1 MRRSIRLRVSG
12 VTVRRR
18 IFVSLIVGV
27 ALFSVLIFRL
37 GYIQIFKGQ
46 WLSEN
51 AEDLWT
57 RNIYFEGR
65 RGKIYD
71 RNGEL
76 LAYNVSVPSIW
87 AVPAQIKDPVNTAK
101 KLAPILKKDE
111 KEIYKQISKKQLLV
125 RVPGGRKIEQAVA
138 SQVQQLNLPGIRVA
152 DDNERYYPKGA
163 FLSHVLGFTG
173 IDNQGLTGI
182 EKIYDKQLNGE
193 RGYIAFNSNAKG
205 EIIPG
210 TTERFVPPKDGADLH
225 LTIDANIQTIIEREL
240 NQVTAQY
247 KPDDALVMAVSP
259 KTGEILGMASR
270 PHYNPENY
278 QEYSSSV
285 INRNLPIWKTYE
297 PGSTFKIITLAAAL
311 QEGKVDLLN
320 ETFDCPGHITVAG
333 TTIHCWKRG
342 GHGHQ
347 TFLEGVENSCNPAFV
362 LLGQRLGKEKLFEYV
377 KKFGFGQK
385 TGVDL
390 LGEEN
395 GLLFKLNRVG
405 PIELATTS
413 FGQGVS
419 VTPIQQAMAVSAAVN
434 GGTLM
439 KPFVAKTVKDPVT
452 GKVIEEN
459 KPQKVGQIISAE
471 TSAKVRHA
479 LQSVV
484 ANGTGRNAYVDGYQV
499 GGKTGTAQVVENG
512 AYSSNKYIVSFIGFA
527 PGDNPEVVIYGAVSN
542 PKGLAFGGLIAA
554 PMVKNIIESTVQ
566 YLKIPPKSTG
576 MEKKYKYPDKKI
588 VEVPNLIGLTRKELV
603 NNYYSFPLDFGGTGD
618 KVIYQSPKP
627 GTRVEEG
634 ASIRIYLGDK

>member
-1 MRRSIRLRVSG
+1 MRVSG

-18 IFVSLIVGV
+18 IFVSIIIGLV
-27 ALFSVLIFRL
+27 LFGILIFRL

-46 WLSEN
+46 WLSKN

-57 RNIYFEGR
+57 RNIYFEAR

-87 AVPAQIKDPVNTAK
+87 AVPAQIKDPAGTAK
-101 KLAPILKKDE
+101 KLALILKQDE
-111 KEIYKQISKKQLLV
+111 KDIYKQITKRQLLV
-125 RVPGGRKIEQAVA
+125 RVPGGRKIEQEVA
-138 SQVQQLNLPGIRVA
+138 AKVQQLNLPGIRVA
-152 DDNERYYPKGA
+152 DDNKRYYPKGA

-182 EKIYDKQLNGE
+182 EKIYDDHLKGE

-240 NQVTAQY
+240 DQVVAQY
-247 KPDDALVMAVSP
+247 QPDDALVLAVSP
-259 KTGEILGMASR
+259 KTGEVLGMASR
-270 PHYNPENY
+270 PHYNPETY
-278 QEYSSSV
+278 KEYPSSV

-311 QEGKVDLLN
+311 EEGKVDLLN
-320 ETFDCPGHITVAG
+320 ETFHCPGHITVAG

-347 TFLEGVENSCNPAFV
+347 TFLQGVENSCNPAFV
-362 LLGQRLGKEKLFEYV
+362 LLGQRLGKEKLFEYI

-385 TGVDL
+385 TGIDL
-390 LGEEN
+390 IGEEN
-395 GLLFKLNRVG
+395 GLLFKLSRVG

-419 VTPIQQAMAVSAAVN
+419 VTPLQQVMAVSAAVN
-434 GGTLM
+434 GGTLL
-439 KPFVAKTVKDPVT
+439 KPFVAKSITDPVT
-452 GKVIEEN
+452 GKVIKEM
-459 KPQKVGQIISAE
+459 KPQKVGQIISAD
-471 TSAKVRHA
+471 TSAKIRYA

-484 ANGTGRNAYVDGYQV
+484 ANGTGRNAYVEGYQV

-512 AYSSNKYIVSFIGFA
+512 VYSKNKYIVSFIGFA
-527 PGDNPEVVIYGAVSN
+527 PGDNPELVIYGAVSN

-554 PMVKNIIESTVQ
+554 PMVKNVIDSSMQ
-566 YLKIPPKSTG
+566 YLKIPPKYTG
-576 MEKKYKYPDKKI
+576 MTKKHQYPDKKI

-618 KVIYQSPKP
+618 QVIYQSPKP

-634 ASIRIYLGDK
+634 SPIRIYLGDK

>member
-1 MRRSIRLRVSG
+1 MGLRVSG

-18 IFVSLIVGV
+18 IFVSIIIGLV
-27 ALFSVLIFRL
+27 LFGILIFRL

-46 WLSEN
+46 WLSKN

-57 RNIYFEGR
+57 RNIYFEAR

-87 AVPAQIKDPVNTAK
+87 AVPAQIKDPAGTAK
-101 KLAPILKKDE
+101 KLAPILKQDE
-111 KEIYKQISKKQLLV
+111 KDIYKQITKRQLLV
-125 RVPGGRKIEQAVA
+125 RVPGGRKIEQEVA
-138 SQVQQLNLPGIRVA
+138 AKVQQLNLPGIRVA
-152 DDNERYYPKGA
+152 DDNKRYYPKGA

-182 EKIYDKQLNGE
+182 EKIYDDHLKGE
-193 RGYIAFNSNAKG
+193 RGYIAFNSNVKG

-240 NQVTAQY
+240 DQVVAQY
-247 KPDDALVMAVSP
+247 QPDDALVLAVSP
-259 KTGEILGMASR
+259 KTGEVLGMASR
-270 PHYNPENY
+270 PHYNPETY
-278 QEYSSSV
+278 KEYPSSV

-311 QEGKVDLLN
+311 EEGKVDLLN
-320 ETFDCPGHITVAG
+320 ETFHCPGHITVAG

-347 TFLEGVENSCNPAFV
+347 TFLQGVENSCNPAFV
-362 LLGQRLGKEKLFEYV
+362 LLGQRLGKEKLFEYI

-385 TGVDL
+385 TGIDL
-390 LGEEN
+390 IGEEN
-395 GLLFKLNRVG
+395 GLLFKLSRVG

-419 VTPIQQAMAVSAAVN
+419 VTPLQQVMAVSAAVN
-434 GGTLM
+434 GGTLL
-439 KPFVAKTVKDPVT
+439 KPFVAKSITDPVT
-452 GKVIEEN
+452 GKVIKEM
-459 KPQKVGQIISAE
+459 KPQKVGQIISAD
-471 TSAKVRHA
+471 TSAKIRYA

-484 ANGTGRNAYVDGYQV
+484 ANGTGRNAYVEGYQV

-512 AYSSNKYIVSFIGFA
+512 VYSKNKYIVSFIGFA
-527 PGDNPEVVIYGAVSN
+527 PGDNPELVIYGAVSN

-554 PMVKNIIESTVQ
+554 PMVKNVIDSSMQ
-566 YLKIPPKSTG
+566 YLKIPPKYTG
-576 MEKKYKYPDKKI
+576 MTKKHQYPDKKI

-618 KVIYQSPKP
+618 QVIYQSPKP

-634 ASIRIYLGDK
+634 SPIRIYLGDK

>member
-1 MRRSIRLRVSG
+1 MRVSG

-18 IFVSLIVGV
+18 IFVSLIVG
-27 ALFSVLIFRL
+27 LIFFSVLIFRL

-51 AEDLWT
+51 AEDLWS
-57 RNIYFEGR
+57 RNIYFEAR

-71 RNGEL
+71 RNGVL

-87 AVPAQIKDPVNTAK
+87 GVPAQIKDPVGTAK
-101 KLAPILKKDE
+101 KLAPILKQDE
-111 KEIYKQISKKQLLV
+111 KKIYKEISKKQLLV

-138 SQVQQLNLPGIRVA
+138 SQVQQLNLPGIRLA
-152 DDNERYYPKGA
+152 DDNKRYYPKGA

-182 EKIYDKQLNGE
+182 EKIYDKKLNGE
-193 RGYIAFNSNAKG
+193 RGYISFNSNAKG

-210 TTERFVPPKDGADLH
+210 TTEQFVPPKDGADLH
-225 LTIDANIQTIIEREL
+225 LTIDSNIQTIIEREL
-240 NQVTAQY
+240 NQVAAQY
-247 KPDDALVMAVSP
+247 QPDDALVIAVSP
-259 KTGEILGMASR
+259 KTGEVLGMASR
-270 PHYNPENY
+270 PHYNPETY
-278 QEYSSSV
+278 KDYPSSV
-285 INRNLPIWKTYE
+285 YNRNLPIWKTYE

-320 ETFDCPGHITVAG
+320 DTFDCPGEINVAG

-347 TFLEGVENSCNPAFV
+347 TFLEGVENSCNPGFV
-362 LLGQRLGKEKLFEYV
+362 LMGQRLGKEKLFEYI

-385 TGVDL
+385 TGIDL

-439 KPFVAKTVKDPVT
+439 KPFVAKTTTDPVT
-452 GKVIEEN
+452 GKVIEET
-459 KPQKVGQIISAE
+459 KPQKVGQIISPE

-512 AYSSNKYIVSFIGFA
+512 VYSSNKYIVSFIGFA
-527 PGDNPEVVIYGAVSN
+527 PGDNPEMVIYGAVSN
-542 PKGLAFGGLIAA
+542 PKALAFGGLIAA
-554 PMVKNIIESTVQ
+554 PMVKNIIESSVR
-566 YLKIPPKSTG
+566 YLNIPPKSTG

-588 VEVPNLIGLTRKELV
+588 VQVPDLVGLTRQELV
-603 NNYYSFPLDFGGTGD
+603 NNYYTFSLDIRGTGN
-618 KVIYQSPKP
+618 KVIYQSPQA

-634 ASIRIYLGDK
+634 AGISILLGDK

>member
-1 MRRSIRLRVSG
+1 MGLRVSG

-18 IFVSLIVGV
+18 IFVSIIIGLV
-27 ALFSVLIFRL
+27 LFGILIFRL

-46 WLSEN
+46 WLSKN

-57 RNIYFEGR
+57 RNIYFEAR

-87 AVPAQIKDPVNTAK
+87 AVPAQIKDPAGTAK
-101 KLAPILKKDE
+101 KLALILKQDE
-111 KEIYKQISKKQLLV
+111 KDIYKQITKRQLLV
-125 RVPGGRKIEQAVA
+125 RVPGGRKIEQEVA
-138 SQVQQLNLPGIRVA
+138 AKVQQLNLPGIRVA
-152 DDNERYYPKGA
+152 DDNKRYYPKGA

-182 EKIYDKQLNGE
+182 EKIYDDHLKGE

-240 NQVTAQY
+240 DQVVAQY
-247 KPDDALVMAVSP
+247 QPDDALVLAVSP
-259 KTGEILGMASR
+259 KTGEVLGMASR
-270 PHYNPENY
+270 PHYNPETY
-278 QEYSSSV
+278 KEYPSSV

-311 QEGKVDLLN
+311 EEGKVDLLN
-320 ETFDCPGHITVAG
+320 ETFHCPGHITVAG

-347 TFLEGVENSCNPAFV
+347 TFLQGVENSCNPAFV
-362 LLGQRLGKEKLFEYV
+362 LLGQRLGKEKLFEYI

-385 TGVDL
+385 TGIDL
-390 LGEEN
+390 IGEEN
-395 GLLFKLNRVG
+395 GLLFKLSRVG

-419 VTPIQQAMAVSAAVN
+419 VTPLQQVMAVSAAVN
-434 GGTLM
+434 GGTLL
-439 KPFVAKTVKDPVT
+439 KPFVAKSITDPVT
-452 GKVIEEN
+452 GKVIKEM
-459 KPQKVGQIISAE
+459 KPQKVGQIISAD
-471 TSAKVRHA
+471 TSAKIRYA

-484 ANGTGRNAYVDGYQV
+484 ANGTGRNAYVEGYQV

-512 AYSSNKYIVSFIGFA
+512 VYSKNKYIVSFIGFA
-527 PGDNPEVVIYGAVSN
+527 PGDNPELVIYGAVSN

-554 PMVKNIIESTVQ
+554 PMVKNVIDSSMQ
-566 YLKIPPKSTG
+566 YLKIPPKYTG
-576 MEKKYKYPDKKI
+576 MTKKHQYPDKKI

-618 KVIYQSPKP
+618 QVIYQSPKP

-634 ASIRIYLGDK
+634 SPIRIYLGDK